1 MAAGPPDYENDNRYR
16 AQDNVIQWVREYT
29 GNLSTLDSSRAG
41 HWPERESEL
50 ELNMR
55 PIPDRINAVAPRLIV
70 RDAARAVEWYKNAFG
85 AEERG
90 HRILV
95 TGRNHIQV
103 ELWFGDSAVIV
114 VDELLEMGIRS
125 PLTVGGTSVVLTI
138 TTEDMDALWLSAV
151 AAGADAVPPLEEV
164 FWGDRQAQLI
174 DPFGHRWNLAQRC
187 L

>member
-1 MAAGPPDYENDNRYR
+1 MRMTIAIAPQE
-16 AQDNVIQWVREYT
+16 NVIEWVREYT
-29 GNLSTLDSSRAG
+29 GNLSALDSLRVG
-41 HWPERESEL
+41 RWPEREPEL
-50 ELNMR
+50 GLNMR
-55 PIPDRINAVAPRLIV
+55 AIPDRITAVAPRLIV

>member
-1 MAAGPPDYENDNRYR
+1 MR
-16 AQDNVIQWVREYT
+16 A
-29 GNLSTLDSSRAG
+29 
-41 HWPERESEL
+41 
-50 ELNMR
+50 
-55 PIPDRINAVAPRLIV
+55 IPDRINGVAPRLIV
-70 RDAARAVEWYKNAFG
+70 RDAARAVQWYKKAFG

-95 TGRNHIQV
+95 AGRKRIQV
-103 ELWFGDSAVIV
+103 ELWFGDSALIV

-138 TTEDMDALWLSAV
+138 TTEDMDALWMSAV